1 MFADRVRI
9 FIKSGKGGDGH
20 VSFRRELYVPAGGPD
35 GGNGGH
41 GGDIIFMVDNGL
53 IHSVISDITA
63 NILLKAAKK
72 AAREDAQ
79 VKTVKTL

>member
-1 MFADRVRI
+1 MAAMAVMAEILFLWS
-9 FIKSGKGGDGH
+9 IK
-20 VSFRRELYVPAGGPD
+20 
-35 GGNGGH
+35 
-41 GGDIIFMVDNGL
+41 GL

-79 VKTVKTL
+79 VKMVRTL

>member
-41 GGDIIFMVDNGL
+41 GGEGL

-79 VKTVKTL
+79 VKMVKTL

>member
-1 MFADRVRI
+1 MAAMAVMAEILFLWS
-9 FIKSGKGGDGH
+9 IK
-20 VSFRRELYVPAGGPD
+20 A
-35 GGNGGH
+35 
-41 GGDIIFMVDNGL
+41 L

-79 VKTVKTL
+79 VKMVKTL